1 MAPYFALTFYGESR
15 VIVNSDASPDA
26 VGALLAVVRKILGP
40 FDPNVRPMRASH
52 GCNAIVLEH
61 QR

>member
-1 MAPYFALTFYGESR
+1 MPPYFALTFYGESR
-15 VIVNSDASPDA
+15 VILNSDASPDA
-26 VGALLAVVRKILGP
+26 FSALMAVVRKILGP
-40 FDPNVRPMRASH
+40 FDQNVRPMRAGH